1 MLRFPFGHELRY
13 VGIGALELFC
23 LCLVEFALVLIFQ
36 FYGLQEE
43 LIIEV
48 DDVALRTVVRLQ
60 WEGFNLSAVELLF
73 DIVE

>member
-1 MLRFPFGHELRY
+1 MLRLTFGHELRY
-13 VGIGALELFC
+13 VGIGALELLGF
-23 LCLVEFALVLIFQ
+23 CLVEFALVLIFQ

-43 LIIEV
+43 LIVEV

-60 WEGFNLSAVELLF
+60 RKGFNLSAVELLL